1 MSDHQEQLIQRQY
14 KDLTDMS
21 DCNKDLK
28 VINEEHRK
36 LNGELRKELDDAWDC
51 INKMRAAYIE
61 LDEAYNMFLNT
72 ETQLRF
78 NITHREEDN

>member
-1 MSDHQEQLIQRQY
+1 MSDYQEQLIQRQY

-21 DCNKDLK
+21 DFNKDLK